1 MTCNHQ
7 GCRCE
12 ETGIELGGK
21 RFCSEHCAEAE
32 TETVGK
38 REPSCSCGH
47 PDCAA

>member
-12 ETGIELGGK
+12 ETGIEVSGK
-21 RFCSEHCAEAE
+21 HFCGERYAEAE
-32 TETVGK
+32 NERAGK
-38 REPSCSCGH
+38 REPGCSCGH